1 MEHKTKYLNQTKNG
15 FLVFCKDCG
24 VFHLTFGNFYL
35 ELTENELYHFCAFLQ
50 DLDAGYW
57 ENKYCGCTLKRKIPI
72 PTQQINL
79 YLMLNRT
86 ELEELKHLVFFKERQ
101 KGMQLIHIEDVDYNF
116 IKN

>member
-1 MEHKTKYLNQTKNG
+1 MEHKTKYLNRTKNG
-15 FLVFCKDCG
+15 SMVFCKDCG

-35 ELTENELYHFCAFLQ
+35 ELTEDELYHFGAFLQ

-72 PTQQINL
+72 PTQQTNL

-86 ELEELKHLVFFKERQ
+86 ELEELKRLVFFKERQ
-101 KGMQLIHIEDVDYNF
+101 KRMQLIQIEDVDYTF